1 MLSIQN
7 KIQSLILS
15 KCVDPGNRM
24 IGVEEES
31 ILYSN
36 NGLRLPIKSSTAPN
50 AKTIT
55 EILNKNKG
63 LNGFYTMEPGGQ
75 VEWSSPPFGNLN
87 ELSSSMQN
95 HNKLF
100 ESVVSKMQSKIIYF
114 GLDPQF
120 DPDSVE
126 LIDDQKYKIMD
137 QKMKKIDGM
146 GSWMMKNTASIQVN
160 IDFLNLQDLEDMVFV
175 ADCLH
180 PVASYLF
187 ANSPYK
193 LTKGNQ
199 MKNLRNIIWHN
210 TDIERCRNLFDHGIT
225 NKENL
230 LEQYIEFFLNT
241 PAIFETDLHKNVI
254 GSNRKI
260 GKILKNHNNSD
271 IFSEQDILYLLRQI
285 FTNVRIKNVV
295 EVRGSDRPPRG
306 FEISPA
312 AFWTGVL
319 TDIKTR
325 NKILSI
331 CSKWTERERK
341 IFNRCALSLDK
352 NNIGPGGKPYFN
364 WIKCFGDLAL
374 EGLANRKLGEE
385 KFFDSFYNYVIK
397 NEPFSL
403 QTQDKKPTY
412 SA

>member
-1 MLSIQN
+1 MLNIQN
-7 KIQSLILS
+7 KIKSFILS
-15 KCVDPGNRM
+15 KCVDPENRM
-24 IGVEEES
+24 IGIEEES

-36 NGLRLPIKSSTAPN
+36 NGLRLPIQSRTVSNT
-50 AKTIT
+50 KTIT
-55 EILNKNKG
+55 ELLNNKKG

-75 VEWSSPPFGNLN
+75 VEWSSPPFSNLN
-87 ELSSSMQN
+87 ELFSSMEK
-95 HNKLF
+95 HNRLF
-100 ESVVSKMQSKIIYF
+100 ESVVSKLKSKIIYF

-120 DPDSVE
+120 DPDAVD

-137 QKMKKIDGM
+137 QKMKKIDGA
-146 GSWMMKNTASIQVN
+146 GRWMMRNTASIQVN
-160 IDFLNLQDLEDMVFV
+160 IDFLSLGDLEDMVFV

-210 TDIERCRNLFDHGIT
+210 TDSERCRNLFDHGIT
-225 NKENL
+225 NKKNL
-230 LEQYIEFFLNT
+230 LEQYIELFLKT
-241 PAIFETDLHKNVI
+241 PAIFEIDLDKNVI
-254 GSNRKI
+254 DSNRKI
-260 GKILKNHNNSD
+260 GKILEDYKKSD
-271 IFSEQDILYLLRQI
+271 IFSDKEILYLLRQI

-325 NKILSI
+325 KKILSI

-352 NNIGPGGKPYFN
+352 NNIGPGGEAYFS

-385 KFFDSFYNYVIK
+385 KFFESFYNYVIK

-403 QTQDKKPTY
+403 QTQDKKPTF